1 VTETILEIDAE
12 NWEKQVI
19 EFNILT
25 VVDFWHEKCPWC
37 LKLNPILDEVA
48 REYRGKIKFV
58 KVNVLKNQKNRKLA
72 LEYGVMST
80 PTLMLFYKKKPIG
93 QVIGFISKEKLRK
106 VLNDMLKRIETHK
119 TSNKLRGGEDL

>member
-1 VTETILEIDAE
+1 MTETILEIDAE
-12 NWEKQVI
+12 NWEKQVLESDMLI
-19 EFNILT
+19 M
-25 VVDFWHEKCPWC
+25 VDFWHEKCPWC

-58 KVNVLKNQKNRKLA
+58 KVNVLKNQENRKLA

-80 PTLMLFYKKKPIG
+80 PTLMLFHEGKPIG

-106 VLNDMLKRIETHK
+106 VLNDMLKRIETPK
-119 TSNKLRGGEDL
+119 ASK

>member
-12 NWEKQVI
+12 NWEKQVLESDMLI
-19 EFNILT
+19 M
-25 VVDFWHEKCPWC
+25 VDFWHEKCPWC

-48 REYRGKIKFV
+48 HEYRGKIKFV
-58 KVNVLKNQKNRKLA
+58 KVNVLKTQENRKLA

-80 PTLMLFYKKKPIG
+80 PTLMLFHEGKPIG

-119 TSNKLRGGEDL
+119 TSK

>member
-1 VTETILEIDAE
+1 MTKTILEIDAE
-12 NWEKQVI
+12 NWEKQI
-19 EFNILT
+19 LESDMLT

-58 KVNVLKNQKNRKLA
+58 KVNVLKNQENRRLA

-80 PTLMLFYKKKPIG
+80 PTLMLFHKGKPIG

-106 VLNDMLKRIETHK
+106 VLNDMLKRIETYK
-119 TSNKLRGGEDL
+119 TSK